1 MELSISNSDL
11 TITGNIK
18 SVSDFQAI
26 KQTLDKL
33 VSTKKTIRIIII
45 DSISITSSV
54 IGYLTKLIYK
64 EEVKLSLQIG
74 SPLLIELLT
83 DLGLETEFHIT
94 KG

>member
-11 TITGNIK
+11 IITGNIK

-26 KQTLDKL
+26 KQKLDEL
-33 VSTKKTIRIIII
+33 AGTKKSIRIIII

-74 SPLLIELLT
+74 SPLLIDLLS
-83 DLGLETEFHIT
+83 DLGLSTEFNVT